1 MKLCCKRSV
10 KISGAIRP
18 WALALMGVISL
29 AWLAVVVVTFVVP
42 SGNAPQET
50 QTQIP
55 ETSQEP
61 QVAAATATGSG
72 NSNVPLAAQPSST
85 RRGVVN
91 PNAFLGTSA
100 TLKLVESLARPET
113 TDGVMTEAQIASWQ
127 ASFQILLQSGSAAIP
142 AIHQFLQQNVDLDFG
157 SGGKQIL
164 GYASARMAILDALAQ
179 IGGADAVNTLSE
191 TLQATAD
198 PREVAFVARKL
209 EQLEP
214 GQHQQAALDAARQT
228 LSMAAEG
235 NLNGKDVAPLFEL
248 FQKFGDLR
256 CVTDIEGSVSKWNFY
271 AALALAQ
278 LPDGAGVPSLVNM
291 VTDQAS
297 GDSGARM
304 AALKMLA
311 QVATQSEQA
320 HSALLEQARL
330 GKFSAYD
337 FAIMAPMLAGDQML
351 YQSYSVDNPIA
362 DVNPVDLKQTHI
374 PASNQKFFTA
384 PLGAA
389 TPELVRQRNALIE
402 ELLSVTQDAATR
414 QSLQQAQTLLSRR
427 STQVAGK

>member
-1 MKLCCKRSV
+1 MKPCCKRSV

-18 WALALMGVISL
+18 WALLLIGVIGI
-29 AWLAVVVVTFVVP
+29 AWLAVVIVTFVVP
-42 SGNAPQET
+42 PGKEPQA
-50 QTQIP
+50 QSQIP

-61 QVAAATATGSG
+61 QVAAATAKGSA

-85 RRGVVN
+85 RRGVAN
-91 PNAFLGTSA
+91 PTAFLGTSA

-127 ASFQILLQSGSAAIP
+127 EHFQNLLQLGSAAIP
-142 AIHQFLQQNVDLDFG
+142 AIHQFLQQNIDLDFG

-214 GQHQQAALDAARQT
+214 GRYQQAALDAARQS
-228 LSMAAEG
+228 LSMAGEG

-256 CVTDIEGSVSKWNFY
+256 CVTDIESSVNKWNFY
-271 AALALAQ
+271 ATLALAQ
-278 LPDGAGVPSLVNM
+278 LPDGAGVPSLVNI
-291 VTDQAS
+291 VTDQTG

-320 HSALLEQARL
+320 HAALLDQARL

-337 FAIMAPMLAGDQML
+337 FAIMAPMLAGDQMV
-351 YQSYSVDNPIA
+351 YQSYLVDNPMAGI
-362 DVNPVDLKQTHI
+362 NPIDLKKTLI
-374 PASNQKFFTA
+374 PSSNQSFFTA

-389 TPELVRQRNALIE
+389 TPDQVRQRNALID
-402 ELLSVTQDAATR
+402 ELLSVTQDAAMR

-427 STQVAGK
+427 STQIAGK